1 MTAAAAVAVRPPDR
15 LTLAAFVVLILIG
28 GGNGVAIRFSNQ
40 ELPPFWGATLRIA
53 PAALIF
59 TVTMLLLHAPLPRG
73 RGLVGALIYGV
84 FGFGVGYAFIYWALL
99 TVGAGFAQVVL
110 ALIPL
115 LTLMFAIV
123 HGLER
128 FRVRALAGA
137 LLALAGIAV
146 VFGGQAAQPVPVWPV
161 VALIA
166 AGICV
171 AETTIVVKWFPKSH
185 PAALNAVGMA
195 SGAVILLAISLIA
208 GERWALPTLTNTW
221 IALVFLILVGSVGV
235 FALFVFVVRRWTAS
249 ATSYQFVLYPFVT
262 VALSAA
268 IANESVTGAFLLGG
282 ALVLAGVFV
291 GAFTGRKASPV
302 PQR

>member
-15 LTLAAFVVLILIG
+15 LTLAAFVLLIIIG

-59 TVTMLLLHAPLPRG
+59 AVTMLLLHAPLPRG

-146 VFGGQAAQPVPVWPV
+146 VFGGQAAQPVPLWPV

-195 SGAVILLAISLIA
+195 SGAVILLAISAIA

-291 GAFTGRKASPV
+291 GAFTGRKASPA

>member
-1 MTAAAAVAVRPPDR
+1 VTTSEAVAAPRPPDR
-15 LTLAAFVVLILIG
+15 LTLAAFVLLIVIG
-28 GGNGVAIRFSNQ
+28 GGNAVAIRFSNQ

-59 TVTMLLLHAPLPRG
+59 AVTMLLLRAPMPRG

-128 FRVRALAGA
+128 FRIRALAGA

-146 VFGGQAAQPVPVWPV
+146 VFGGQSAQSVPFWPV

-166 AGICV
+166 AGVCV
-171 AETTIVVKWFPKSH
+171 AETTIAVKWFPKVH

-195 SGAVILLAISLIA
+195 SGTVILAVVSVIA
-208 GERWALPTLTNTW
+208 GERWALPSLTNTW
-221 IALVFLILVGSVGV
+221 IALVFLILVGTVGV

-249 ATSYQFVLYPFVT
+249 ATSYQFVLYPFVA
-262 VALSAA
+262 VALGAL
-268 IANESVTGAFLLGG
+268 IANESVSVVFLLGG
-282 ALVLAGVFV
+282 ALVLAGVYV
-291 GAFTGRKASPV
+291 GALTGPPR
-302 PQR
+302 R